1 MAGILATHDTAL
13 GELEKEYT
21 KNYENYYFDFTLDES
36 GEMIFDYKLK
46 KGVSQNMNASILINN
61 VLEN

>member
-13 GELEKEYT
+13 GSLKKEYPD
-21 KNYENYYFDFTLDES
+21 NFRNYYFDFNLDDN

-46 KGVSQNMNASILINN
+46 KGISQNMNASILIEK
-61 VLEN
+61 VLE